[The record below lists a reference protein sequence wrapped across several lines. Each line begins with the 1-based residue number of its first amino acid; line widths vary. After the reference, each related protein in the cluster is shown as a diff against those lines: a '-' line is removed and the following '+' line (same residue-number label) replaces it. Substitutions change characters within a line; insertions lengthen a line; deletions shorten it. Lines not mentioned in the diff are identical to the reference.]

1 MGDTLHVRP
10 TQQPGP
16 RSRPTAVIGALALAL
31 ALVAGA
37 CGSDEDGSTG
47 SSAETGTDTAPDL
60 IGVVRED
67 PPQVGDVT
75 LPEEAPGADPVPFA
89 MTAAPGELLLVY
101 FGYTSCPDVCPT
113 TLSDV
118 KGTLAALGDDAAS
131 IDLAMATVDPE
142 RDTAEVL
149 DGYLDH
155 FLDRYHVLRTT
166 DPAELKAAEDA
177 FGASSSVTT
186 GEDGAVEV
194 SHTGTLYAV
203 DDTGTLLIEWP
214 FGTPRDAVISDLQV
228 LTDRLGDDP
237 AA

>member
-1 MGDTLHVRP
+1 MT
-10 TQQPGP
+10 
-16 RSRPTAVIGALALAL
+16 TAIGALALAL
-31 ALVAGA
+31 TLAAGA
-37 CGSDEDGSTG
+37 CGSDDGSSSG
-47 SSAETGTDTAPDL
+47 SAAEAGGDPAPDL
-60 IGVVRED
+60 VGVVRED
-67 PPQVGDVT
+67 PPRVGDVT
-75 LPEEAPGADPVPFA
+75 LPEEAPGADPVPFT

-118 KGTLAALGDDAAS
+118 KGALAALGDDAAS
-131 IDLAMATVDPE
+131 IDVAMATVDPE
-142 RDTAEVL
+142 RDTVEVL

-166 DPAELKAAEDA
+166 DPAELKTAEDA

-186 GEDGAVEV
+186 GDDGAVEV

-214 FGTPRDAVISDLQV
+214 FGTPRDAVISDLGILV
-228 LTDRLGDDP
+228 DRLGDDP